1 MNSLF
6 DLIKSQAESY
16 LNQQS
21 AIPSGQNDQILEE
34 AQHTV
39 VNGLQ
44 SMSPGQLEMLNEAA
58 ASGTLDASNPQ
69 VQGISGNFAENI
81 ARKLG
86 LDGSTA
92 QSIAASIIPMILGK
106 VAGKGTSGFNLEQI
120 LGNLTGGSKPDA
132 AGQQNSGILDQL
144 SGIGKQLGLD
154 KDGDGDVDLD
164 DLKKMF

>member
-106 VAGKGTSGFNLEQI
+106 VAGKGTGGFNLEQI
-120 LGNLTGGSKPDA
+120 LGNLTGNKPA
-132 AGQQNSGILDQL
+132 SGEQQNSGILDQL
-144 SGIGKQLGLD
+144 SGIGRQLGLD